1 MLCAEISQGIH
12 IYEYFHSFILMVK
25 LHFTIIV
32 FSLLSLL
39 KKPYFGLLCSSLV
52 EHLQSMY
59 EALGSIHSMAKK
71 GKNG

>member
-1 MLCAEISQGIH
+1 
-12 IYEYFHSFILMVK
+12 MVK